1 MNPLTPY
8 LVWIKAGVLL
18 ALLVGAYALGRDH
31 GGDRVQAKFDAHMAA
46 DAKAEAK
53 ALADARKAEQAK
65 AAELAEIAEKY
76 EKDKADAQA
85 AADRTIADLRS
96 GAIRLRSHWQGC
108 QATGRVSGDATSATI
123 ADAAE
128 QLREASAARII
139 GIGREADAKERALQ
153 EVIRAYQSP

>member
-31 GGDRVQAKFDAHMAA
+31 GGDRVQAKFDQHMAA

-65 AAELAEIAEKY
+65 AAELAAIDEKHQRTL
-76 EKDKADAQA
+76 ADAKA
-85 AADRTIADLRS
+85 AHDRDVADLRA
-96 GAIRLRSHWQGC
+96 GNIKLRSHWQGC
-108 QATGRVSGDATSATI
+108 QATGRVSGAATSASL

-153 EVIRAYQSP
+153 EVIRAYRR